1 MMADA
6 TPRCKCCKCCS
17 TTEQAVPQTQMQK
30 SSATSL
36 KAAHRTIV
44 YGPVYPDVTVF
55 AHAPVRISTR
65 GIVASKRLA
74 RGRAHA
80 CEGTAAIVGGGAS

>member
-1 MMADA
+1 
-6 TPRCKCCKCCS
+6 
-17 TTEQAVPQTQMQK
+17 
-30 SSATSL
+30 
-36 KAAHRTIV
+36 V